1 VVSGPRNVDALARLE
16 REIRYRV
23 TLRHAVS
30 RVWTASPAIVQI
42 VVAALLSYL
51 VAYYLLGHESPVLA
65 VTVVVSS
72 LGLTRDARPRR
83 IIEQAAGMLVGI
95 TLSETLW
102 LFAGTGGWQL
112 AVALGGTLVI
122 ARFAS
127 TSNTFVVAA
136 AVQSAM
142 VMIMPTPEGGVY
154 VRSLDGLVGGIVAI
168 LVTALIPRDPS
179 SAARRDGRLL
189 YSALGEALSSAIDAL
204 RQADE
209 GAATLGLERLRRTQS
224 QVDNWTTSLESAIA
238 VARIS
243 PFLRR
248 HLPVLRRQERLLH
261 GADLTARHLRL
272 IVRRITFLVRDR
284 EPRPKLAE
292 LMELTAEG
300 IGSLAAAI
308 DEGAELEKGRGI
320 LSTVA
325 KQLDPGAL
333 LPDAPMSDTMLVLM
347 LRPLLVDLLVA
358 SGLPATDARALL
370 PTV

>member
-1 VVSGPRNVDALARLE
+1 MSGQRNADALARLE
-16 REIRYRV
+16 RGVRYRIAV
-23 TLRHAVS
+23 RHAFS
-30 RVWTASPAIVQI
+30 RVWTSTPAIVQI

-51 VAYYLLGHESPVLA
+51 LAYYLLGHESPVLA

-72 LGLTRDARPRR
+72 LGLTRDARPRQ

-102 LFAGTGGWQL
+102 ILAGTGAWQL
-112 AVALGGTLVI
+112 TVALGATLVI

-142 VMIMPTPEGGVY
+142 VMIMPAPEGGVY
-154 VRSLDGLVGGIVAI
+154 VRSVDGLVGGIVAI
-168 LVTALIPRDPS
+168 VVTALIPRDPS

-189 YSALGEALSSAIDAL
+189 YSAIGEALSSAIDAL
-204 RQADE
+204 RHADE
-209 GAATLGLERLRRTQS
+209 AAATLGLERLRRTQA
-224 QVDNWTTSLESAIA
+224 QVDNWTVSLDSAVA

-284 EPRPKLAE
+284 EPRPKLGA
-292 LMELTAEG
+292 LMEETAQG
-300 IGSLAAAI
+300 IGCLAAAI
-308 DEGAELEKGRGI
+308 EDGAELDRARGI

-325 KQLDPGAL
+325 EQLDPDAL
-333 LPDAPMSDTMLVLM
+333 LPESSMAETMLVLM

-358 SGLPATDARALL
+358 SGMPATDAQALL
-370 PTV
+370 PGV